1 MNETAIV
8 GVGGTRMERRPDR
21 SLGALALDAA
31 LQAIEDAGLTPA
43 DIDGYAGTPPG
54 VNLTAHHWDGVDEI
68 SGTYVVNGLDLK
80 NVRWIIDSTKG
91 LTCDAVVEA
100 ANALI
105 AGTVNYVLIVRGM
118 YVPTNVRYAE
128 QGLAEAGG
136 AVQFMAPYGAAS
148 GILRA
153 AFELQSYMHATGATK
168 ADLYQVAKTLRDH
181 ALLNPLAYWY
191 GKKPLS
197 EEEYLSARMIFEP
210 MCLFDCDIPTT
221 GAGAVV
227 MTTADRARHLRHK
240 PAYVRAYATAVEGYK
255 RVWPKS
261 GLGPRD
267 VQVAQVYDG
276 FLPFFWEWLE
286 TLEFC
291 APGEAYKFTRDG
303 NITFGGTLPCTTF
316 GGSIGEGRLHGMG
329 HLREGAL
336 QVMGRAGPSQV
347 ANVEHCLVMMG
358 SKRVPGAAIMLDA
371 AHD

>member
-1 MNETAIV
+1 VNETAIV
-8 GVGGTRMERRPDR
+8 GIGGTRMERRPGR

-31 LQAIEDAGLTPA
+31 LAAIEDAGLTPA

-100 ANALI
+100 VHALNAG
-105 AGTVNYVLIVRGM
+105 AVTHVLIVRGM

-153 AFELQSYMHATGATK
+153 AMELQSYMHAYGATK
-168 ADLYQVAKTLRDH
+168 ADLYHVAKTLRDH
-181 ALLNPLAYWY
+181 ALRNPWSYWY
-191 GKKPLS
+191 GKKPLT
-197 EEEYLSARMIFEP
+197 EDEYLSARMIFDP

-240 PAYVRAYATAVEGYK
+240 PAYVRALATAAEGYK
-255 RVWPKS
+255 NVWPKS
-261 GLGPRD
+261 GLTPRD
-267 VQVAQVYDG
+267 VQVAQIYDG

-286 TLEFC
+286 NLEFC
-291 APGEAYKFTRDG
+291 GPGEAHAFTRDG
-303 NITFGGTLPCTTF
+303 NITFGGRLPYTTF
-316 GGSIGEGRLHGMG
+316 GGSLCEGRLHGMG

-336 QVMGRAGPSQV
+336 QVMGRAGERQV
-347 ANVEHCLVMMG
+347 PNVQHSLVTMG

-371 AHD
+371 G